1 MQTKDVSISSGDI
14 VSLSSVALGRDQADL
29 GREERRVGGAHE

>member
-14 VSLSSVALGRDQADL
+14 VSLCSVALGRDQTEL
-29 GREERRVGGAHE
+29 GREEGKGGAHK

>member
-1 MQTKDVSISSGDI
+1 MQTKDVSISSSEI

-29 GREERRVGGAHE
+29 GGRKETGST